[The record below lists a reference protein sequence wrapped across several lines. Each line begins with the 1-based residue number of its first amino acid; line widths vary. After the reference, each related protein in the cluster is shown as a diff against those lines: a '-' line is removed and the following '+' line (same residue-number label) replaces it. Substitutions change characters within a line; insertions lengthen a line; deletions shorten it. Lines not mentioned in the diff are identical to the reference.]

1 MMRILESKS
10 IPGRNLIECR
20 HSFPESY
27 SRFLYYIK
35 NADWLEQFRSLRVLD
50 LLAENKTSCEEKREK
65 KDHDGG
71 EGVGGGGG
79 KSLEIL
85 LNSATANLRLMTIIR
100 MI

>member
-1 MMRILESKS
+1 MRDKS

-35 NADWLEQFRSLRVLD
+35 NADWLEQFRSLRVLH
-50 LLAENKTSCEEKREK
+50 LLAKNKTSCEEKREK

-71 EGVGGGGG
+71 GGGGGGG
-79 KSLEIL
+79 KFLEIL